1 MPIRSLK
8 KPQEYAGDPPG
19 PFSSGGRPLRILL
32 DLPAA
37 SRTDDTVMLDKL
49 TVPNPDHM
57 LWSSCQRNDIEAYWL
72 AEDGENAAGAVHLG
86 EIDRDSDNRLFTVV
100 REKGAWM
107 HGISFYRQLEQFAG
121 NAGPRGLEVLTKA
134 ALADELR
141 VDLIATSD
149 EDLLALTGGYGRRVN
164 PMTATDALAIVGLY
178 LRAGENYEQRD
189 GKLKVGISFDMLAWS
204 AVRSQIP
211 AGWPWASALVDHDSI
226 ANDDAA
232 LIFEALFERLT
243 RALTQRDIL
252 HRAMNEPAGNR
263 SRKQMV
269 EAFDYIMMNLVGAFD
284 ATARSAHLGAGR
296 PWKQRHAAKWQS
308 RWRTQIG
315 VPALETMFDDTQP
328 AADLFAVLRA
338 LRNTLH
344 GAGLGSLTARHSG
357 KDDEVLA
364 ILPRDDAAEIVE
376 RLTRIDP
383 NEDWGI
389 GDTSPLGSQFD
400 AARLTE
406 ALLPRALVT
415 LNDVVSLCPL
425 WALQSSGRTLPTGPA
440 DKMPFDLG
448 TSTRANLLYGLPLPD
463 Q

>member
-1 MPIRSLK
+1 
-8 KPQEYAGDPPG
+8 
-19 PFSSGGRPLRILL
+19 
-32 DLPAA
+32 
-37 SRTDDTVMLDKL
+37 MLDKM
-49 TVPNPDHM
+49 TVPNPDQM
-57 LWSSCQRNDIEAYWL
+57 LWSLCQRDDIEAYWL
-72 AEDGENAAGAVHLG
+72 AEDGENTAGAIHLG
-86 EIDRDSDNRLFTVV
+86 EIDRDTDNRLFTVV
-100 REKGAWM
+100 REKGTWM

-121 NAGPRGLEVLTKA
+121 DAGPRGVEVLTKA

-141 VDLIATSD
+141 VDLIATND
-149 EDLLALTGGYGRRVN
+149 DDLIALTGGYVRRVN
-164 PMTATDALAIVGLY
+164 PMTATDALAILGLY
-178 LRAGENYEQRD
+178 LRSGENFEQRD
-189 GKLKVGISFDMLAWS
+189 GKLKFSISFDMLAWS

-243 RALTQRDIL
+243 RALAQRDIL

-284 ATARSAHLGAGR
+284 ATARSAHLGAGL
-296 PWKQRHAAKWQS
+296 PWKQRHTAKWQS
-308 RWRTQIG
+308 KPWRAQIG
-315 VPALETMFDDTQP
+315 VAALEAMFDDKQP
-328 AADLFAVLRA
+328 TADLFAVLRA

-364 ILPRDDAAEIVE
+364 ILPRDDAHEIVE
-376 RLTRIDP
+376 RLTRVDP

-389 GDTSPLGSQFD
+389 GTSSTLGSQFN

-406 ALLPRALVT
+406 ALMPRALFT
-415 LNDVVSLCPL
+415 LNEVVSLCPL
-425 WALQSSGRTLPTGPA
+425 GALQGSGRTLPAGPR

-448 TSTRANLLYGLPLPD
+448 TSTRAALLYGLPQPAH
-463 Q
+463 